1 MKASAKHENPRY
13 CTYEDLRIGV
23 LVSDSAVIAATCKRL
38 KSVEDFVL
46 VSDYLSTLP
55 SPEVPPAGGGWVVL
69 GFSRQQNSIHNS
81 TTMGLHSTASPTRLG
96 ACGLH
101 RPGLLNSQST
111 RAPCPVP

>member
-1 MKASAKHENPRY
+1 MKASAKYENPRY

-69 GFSRQQNSIHNS
+69 GLSQWCECLLVPTPPPR
-81 TTMGLHSTASPTRLG
+81 GGVCAS
-96 ACGLH
+96 
-101 RPGLLNSQST
+101 
-111 RAPCPVP
+111 CPSPAKDGKRGPRTPRESEDKV

>member
-1 MKASAKHENPRY
+1 MKASAKYENPRY

-69 GFSRQQNSIHNS
+69 GLSQWCEC
-81 TTMGLHSTASPTRLG
+81 LLVPTPPPPRGRGRLV
-96 ACGLH
+96 
-101 RPGLLNSQST
+101 S
-111 RAPCPVP
+111 